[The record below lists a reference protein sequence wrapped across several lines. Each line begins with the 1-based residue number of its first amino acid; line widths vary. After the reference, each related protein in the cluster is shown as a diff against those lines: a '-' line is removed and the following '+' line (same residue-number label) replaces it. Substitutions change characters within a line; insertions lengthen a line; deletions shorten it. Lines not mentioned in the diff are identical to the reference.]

1 MTRTRTHK
9 TARDSAVLALILLLI
24 AASRN
29 NAVADPPK
37 VGIEKRIAWTTSKI
51 SGSPEKPHPYV
62 SEHAFPAITFKNCL
76 DLSNAPGSDRLF
88 VAEQGGK
95 IFSFP
100 NRPDVKEADL
110 VIDLAKAIKGVNALY
125 AITFHPDFAKNR
137 YCYVCYILGGKPE
150 DGTHIARFT
159 VSDTD
164 PPTIDVAT
172 ETTIF
177 TWFAGGHNGCALKFG
192 LDGCLY
198 ISTGDGSGPNPPDA
212 RRSGQDVSNVLSCI
226 LRIDV
231 DHADDGKNYRIPADN
246 PFVDLK
252 GARGEIW
259 AYGFRNPWR
268 ISIDRKTG
276 DLWVGDVGWELWEML
291 DRVERGGNYGWSIM
305 EGKQPTNPEWTRGP
319 TPILPP
325 TIDVPHSESSSITDG
340 LTYYGSRLKEL
351 HGHHIYS
358 DYDTGKFWAFR
369 FEKGQV
375 VAHREL
381 ADTTHRVVGFG
392 EDNAGEFYFLDHVA
406 GTIHRL
412 IPNSQEDRSA
422 SFPRK
427 LSETGLFASVADQKP
442 APGVLSYSINA
453 EPWADHAVV
462 ERVVAIPNE
471 LTIPNFFPV
480 KAVGASATFP
490 PDSVLAK
497 TLSLELEQGNPAS
510 RRKVE
515 TQILHFDGT
524 DWQTYSY
531 QWNDAQSDAVLLD
544 AAGAERT
551 LRIVDAHAVGGHRE
565 QTWRFA
571 SRAECQRCH
580 NRWSGSALGFIPA
593 QLNKDHDYGGTIASQ
608 LDTLTHIKLVE
619 TPAATE
625 KQPRLANSR
634 DVLADHESRA
644 RAYLHTNCAH
654 CHRQHAGGAVLSQ
667 MNFDVALDK
676 SNMLGVRP
684 SQGTFGIHAA
694 QVIAP
699 SDPFRSVLLYRM
711 SKLGGGRMPH
721 IGSTEIDREGIALI
735 HDWIRQLS
743 PDTAKEAI
751 GNEAAAK
758 LRKEE
763 SADLER
769 LRATNKTTDATEL
782 VDRLLSSS
790 SGALMLLHSM
800 DDRSFPP
807 HAASLTIDKATQHN
821 DVSIRD
827 LFERFLPAEKRIKRL
842 GSVVRPDQ
850 ILALTGDS
858 SRGKRLFFET
868 ASVSCKNC
876 HRIQKEGKEVGPD
889 LTTIGKKLTRPQLLE
904 SILEPSKLI
913 DPKYVTYVAELDDGR
928 LLTGLLL
935 TKDDNEIVLKDA
947 QDKSHRIPA
956 KQIEQLVPQRQSLMP
971 DLLFRD
977 LTAQQVADLVE
988 YLGSLK

>member
-1 MTRTRTHK
+1 M
-9 TARDSAVLALILLLI
+9 
-24 AASRN
+24 
-29 NAVADPPK
+29 
-37 VGIEKRIAWTTSKI
+37 
-51 SGSPEKPHPYV
+51 
-62 SEHAFPAITFKNCL
+62 
-76 DLSNAPGSDRLF
+76 
-88 VAEQGGK
+88 
-95 IFSFP
+95 
-100 NRPDVKEADL
+100 
-110 VIDLAKAIKGVNALY
+110 
-125 AITFHPDFAKNR
+125 
-137 YCYVCYILGGKPE
+137 
-150 DGTHIARFT
+150 
-159 VSDTD
+159 
-164 PPTIDVAT
+164 
-172 ETTIF
+172 
-177 TWFAGGHNGCALKFG
+177 
-192 LDGCLY
+192 
-198 ISTGDGSGPNPPDA
+198 
-212 RRSGQDVSNVLSCI
+212 
-226 LRIDV
+226 
-231 DHADDGKNYRIPADN
+231 
-246 PFVDLK
+246 
-252 GARGEIW
+252 
-259 AYGFRNPWR
+259 
-268 ISIDRKTG
+268 
-276 DLWVGDVGWELWEML
+276 
-291 DRVERGGNYGWSIM
+291 
-305 EGKQPTNPEWTRGP
+305 
-319 TPILPP
+319 
-325 TIDVPHSESSSITDG
+325 
-340 LTYYGSRLKEL
+340 
-351 HGHHIYS
+351 
-358 DYDTGKFWAFR
+358 
-369 FEKGQV
+369 
-375 VAHREL
+375 
-381 ADTTHRVVGFG
+381 
-392 EDNAGEFYFLDHVA
+392 
-406 GTIHRL
+406 
-412 IPNSQEDRSA
+412 
-422 SFPRK
+422 
-427 LSETGLFASVADQKP
+427 
-442 APGVLSYSINA
+442 
-453 EPWADHAVV
+453 
-462 ERVVAIPNE
+462 
-471 LTIPNFFPV
+471 
-480 KAVGASATFP
+480 
-490 PDSVLAK
+490 
-497 TLSLELEQGNPAS
+497 
-510 RRKVE
+510 
-515 TQILHFDGT
+515 
-524 DWQTYSY
+524 
-531 QWNDAQSDAVLLD
+531 LLD

-551 LRIVDAHAVGGHRE
+551 LKIVDAHAVGGHRE

-644 RAYLHTNCAH
+644 RAYLHANCAH

-721 IGSTEIDREGIALI
+721 IGSNEIDREGIALI

-769 LRATNKTTDATEL
+769 LRATNKPTDATEL

-821 DVSIRD
+821 DVSIRE

-928 LLTGLLL
+928 ILTGLLVS
-935 TKDDNEIVLKDA
+935 KDDNEVLLKDA
-947 QDKSHRIPA
+947 QDKSHRVPA
-956 KQIEQLVPQRQSLMP
+956 KQIEHLVPQRQSLMP

-977 LTAQQVADLVE
+977 LTAQQVADLLE
-988 YLGSLK
+988 YLSSLK